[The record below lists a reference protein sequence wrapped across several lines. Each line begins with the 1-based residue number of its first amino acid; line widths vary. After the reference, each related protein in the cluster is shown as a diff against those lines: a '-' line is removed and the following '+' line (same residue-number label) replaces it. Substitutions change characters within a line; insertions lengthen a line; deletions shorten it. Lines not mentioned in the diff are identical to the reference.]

1 MTGLALYV
9 SLVRPSSS
17 DCITQKVGFVDL
29 RVCSVNVE
37 TLRGKPR
44 EIADML
50 EVRSLGI
57 YCVQETRFKK
67 KLIRMISLKA
77 AEYKLF

>member
-1 MTGLALYV
+1 M
-9 SLVRPSSS
+9 
-17 DCITQKVGFVDL
+17 

-44 EIADML
+44 EIVDML

-57 YCVQETRFKK
+57 YCVRETRFKK